1 MIKFTWLLVLWAM
14 LGISHAEE
22 PAANELKKLQG
33 LWAPQTMTLGGNDL
47 PEEIRKMITLEI
59 KDKNYIVKAGGQNDE
74 GTLTIST
81 SAKPLT
87 MEITGTNGPNKGK
100 TYRAIYKLD
109 GDTLTICYDLAGKEY
124 PKDFTSTKKSM
135 QFLVVYQRSK

>member
-1 MIKFTWLLVLWAM
+1 
-14 LGISHAEE
+14 
-22 PAANELKKLQG
+22 
-33 LWAPQTMTLGGNDL
+33 
-47 PEEIRKMITLEI
+47 MITLEI